1 MAPPRSLGDPSG
13 FASESTVHARATVY
27 PIRDCPVTRVAAEHG
42 IRGLV
47 PAGRVTRPPQVVADT
62 TDTDGLRELGAHP
75 VVRVDGAT
83 VCRLPTLERHP
94 DDRSAPA
101 CGHDHCLAHGFG
113 FLPLDPYHVRWDGDC
128 AHCSFAALDSGTV
141 RRTTR
146 TLAEADFAVELDQ
159 VVGSDRAADTE
170 TGTDAAVYDLDQLT
184 ERQREV
190 AARAVERGYFD
201 PDGPAA
207 KTVADELGVSKS
219 TLSEHLRAV
228 QRNLA
233 RQVFGGKSQGS

>member
-1 MAPPRSLGDPSG
+1 M
-13 FASESTVHARATVY
+13 
-27 PIRDCPVTRVAAEHG
+27 
-42 IRGLV
+42 
-47 PAGRVTRPPQVVADT
+47 
-62 TDTDGLRELGAHP
+62 
-75 VVRVDGAT
+75 
-83 VCRLPTLERHP
+83 
-94 DDRSAPA
+94 
-101 CGHDHCLAHGFG
+101 
-113 FLPLDPYHVRWDGDC
+113 
-128 AHCSFAALDSGTV
+128 
-141 RRTTR
+141 
-146 TLAEADFAVELDQ
+146 ELDQ

-207 KTVADELGVSKS
+207 ETVADELGVSKS

-233 RQVFGGKSQGS
+233 RQVFGGKSQGT